1 MKYTIEL
8 TDTEYN
14 ILTGFMNMINSEIQT
29 YYFQNTE
36 LVPIKIRTT
45 NLEDTNEHQIGYK
58 VGFEDGKKQAIEEI
72 PELANKENEIYN
84 DGYNK
89 GYNSAINDYNAM
101 YEWLHDCFVDFEKF
115 LLEKGFYT
123 DEKFLDGFVVGQ
135 LMYDLICDH
144 DMAEVISEFK
154 VWQEEKKKA
163 DEESIKR
170 GDEVKDLG
178 SGNIGVVLAIGK
190 LVVYITNNG
199 VHTNTLGSLEKT
211 GRHFEEVQQLLSK
224 LQAN

>member
-8 TDTEYN
+8 TNKQKAQMDCIMEIVHRYV
-14 ILTGFMNMINSEIQT
+14 GFNPKLE
-29 YYFQNTE
+29 
-36 LVPIKIRTT
+36 PIKIRTT
-45 NLEDTNEHQIGYK
+45 NVEDTSEYQIGYK

-89 GYNSAINDYNAM
+89 GYNNAINDYNGM
-101 YEWLHDCFVDFEKF
+101 YEWLHDYFVDFKKF

-154 VWQEEKKKA
+154 KWQEKES
-163 DEESIKR
+163 EEVKV
-170 GDEVKDLG
+170 GDEVKDL
-178 SGNIGVVLAIGK
+178 STNNIGIVLSVGRMI
-190 LVVYITNNG
+190 VYITENS
-199 VHTNTLGSLEKT
+199 HIYSNTRGSLDKT
-211 GRHFEEVQQLLSK
+211 GRHFGDEVEQLLSK
-224 LQAN
+224 LKERE

>member
-8 TDTEYN
+8 TNKQKKQMDLMCELFHRYV
-14 ILTGFMNMINSEIQT
+14 GFNPKLEMIE
-29 YYFQNTE
+29 
-36 LVPIKIRTT
+36 TT
-45 NLEDTNEHQIGYK
+45 NVEDTNEYQIGYK

-144 DMAEVISEFK
+144 DIAEVIREFK
-154 VWQEEKKKA
+154 KWQEEKKKA
-163 DEESIKR
+163 
-170 GDEVKDLG
+170 
-178 SGNIGVVLAIGK
+178 
-190 LVVYITNNG
+190 
-199 VHTNTLGSLEKT
+199 
-211 GRHFEEVQQLLSK
+211 EEVENYHILVDTLRTVTEEYSKETIVSALSEFGFEVDK
-224 LQAN
+224 LRGEE